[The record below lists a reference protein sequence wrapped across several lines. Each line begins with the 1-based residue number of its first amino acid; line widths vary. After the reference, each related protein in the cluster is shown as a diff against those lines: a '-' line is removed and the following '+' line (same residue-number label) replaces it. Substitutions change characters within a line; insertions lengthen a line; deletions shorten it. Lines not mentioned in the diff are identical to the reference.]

1 MFTHHRIPEISA
13 FSAFSDHIIYM
24 LVGATLLATA
34 FLVATPHATLALRA
48 PASCISMSAAK
59 KPGTPSEWKAAKQA
73 GGDDGPLDLPA
84 NDEEW
89 RRVLEPMQYA
99 VLREEATEPKFSSEY
114 NDMQESGVF
123 LCAGCSQPL
132 FTTQAKYDSKSGW
145 PSFYAP
151 AAEDSI
157 AVSTDFKA
165 IVPRT
170 ETRCSRCGGH
180 LGHGEFFSSRR
191 IARTLLCLALAFVCS
206 LSFSLSLSL
215 KLLPPLW
222 FGQLSS
228 VSIR

>member
-1 MFTHHRIPEISA
+1 
-13 FSAFSDHIIYM
+13 M
-24 LVGATLLATA
+24 LVGASLLATA

-73 GGDDGPLDLPA
+73 GGDDGPLDLPT